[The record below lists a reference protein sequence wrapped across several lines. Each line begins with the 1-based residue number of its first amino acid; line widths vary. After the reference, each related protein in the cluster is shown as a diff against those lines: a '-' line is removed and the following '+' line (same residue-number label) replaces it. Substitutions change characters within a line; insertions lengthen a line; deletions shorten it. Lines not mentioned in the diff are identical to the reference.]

1 MAVLD
6 DYINNYIDKA
16 IEKRIDG
23 IINRLS
29 EADNKKVV
37 YTNKEM
43 RQILDVDAKTLKK
56 YRDEGL
62 LGFSHPHDKY
72 FYSHRDLEN
81 FLMNKNIRYEPFNTK

>member
-1 MAVLD
+1 MAVID

-16 IEKRIDG
+16 IEKKLDDLL
-23 IINRLS
+23 LS
-29 EADNKKVV
+29 MASKNEKPV
-37 YTNKEM
+37 YTNKDM
-43 RQILDVDAKTLKK
+43 MQLLGVSAKTLKK

-72 FYSHRDLEN
+72 FYTHRDLEN